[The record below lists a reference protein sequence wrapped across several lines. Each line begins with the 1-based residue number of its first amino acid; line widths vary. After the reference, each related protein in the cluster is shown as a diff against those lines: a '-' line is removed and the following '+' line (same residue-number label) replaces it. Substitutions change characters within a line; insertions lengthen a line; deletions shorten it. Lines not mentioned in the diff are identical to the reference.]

1 MSSLML
7 YPAIDLLG
15 GKAVRLTKGER
26 ATAKVYSETPHLLSR
41 EFREAGAGI
50 IHVVDLD
57 AAFDGPQARQ
67 VDVIAR
73 IVAEAQGVPVTL
85 GGGLRDLPTIDAVLA
100 GGISRVLLGTAAVE
114 NRPMLREALKKHGS
128 ERVAVAVDERD
139 GLVKVRGWAEGG
151 DGVKATDLAREL
163 AQDGVR
169 VFLHSAISRDGTLS
183 GPDVEALRRICEVV
197 APFGAMV
204 VCAGGIG
211 TLEHLRSLRAARIPG
226 LGGVVAG
233 RALYERAF
241 TVAEAIRVLSEA

>member
-1 MSSLML
+1 MSTLML

-26 ATAKVYSETPHLLSR
+26 ATAKVYSDSPQLLAR
-41 EFREAGAGI
+41 GFREAGAAI

-67 VDVIAR
+67 VEVIAR
-73 IVAEAQGVPVTL
+73 ILDQAQGVPVTL
-85 GGGLRDLPTIDAVLA
+85 GGGLRDLATIDEVLA
-100 GGISRVLLGTAAVE
+100 AGISRVLLGTAAVE
-114 NRPMLREALKKHGS
+114 NRSMLREALKKHGS
-128 ERVAVAVDERD
+128 ERIAVAVDERD

-151 DGVKATDLAREL
+151 DGVRATDLAREL
-163 AQDGVR
+163 AGDGVR
-169 VFLHSAISRDGTLS
+169 IFLHSAISRDGTLS
-183 GPDVEALRRICEVV
+183 GPDVDALRRICEVV
-197 APFGAMV
+197 APFGGMV

-211 TLEHLRSLRAARIPG
+211 TLEHLRALREACIPG

-241 TVAEAIRVLSEA
+241 SVAEALRVLAES